1 MATYQELRSLFND
14 SDLMEKTEVAVV
26 VAANNLVGGTPTTAE
41 KAWIATVLAN
51 PSAEA
56 SKALMNVLAANK
68 GLAVSAIQGASD
80 SALQTQV
87 DAVVPILVD
96 ALAGV

>member
-1 MATYQELRSLFND
+1 MATYQELRGLFND

-26 VAANNLVGGTPTTAE
+26 VAANDLVGGTPTTAD
-41 KAWIATVLAN
+41 KAWIAAALAN

-56 SKALMNVLAANK
+56 QKALMNVLAANK
-68 GLAVSAIQGASD
+68 GLSVAQIQNATD
-80 SALQTQV
+80 SALQTNV
-87 DAVVPILVD
+87 NAVVPILVD